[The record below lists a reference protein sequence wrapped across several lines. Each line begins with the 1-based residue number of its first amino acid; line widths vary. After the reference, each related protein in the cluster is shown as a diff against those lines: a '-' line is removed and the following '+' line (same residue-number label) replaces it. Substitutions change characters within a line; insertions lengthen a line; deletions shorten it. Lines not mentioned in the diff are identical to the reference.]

1 MKKRLMSAFAGFL
14 MLAAAS
20 SAEAGVIRFTA
31 RHVRHSGPKV
41 VKGVVVGGAKVV
53 KYTAKKAY

>member
-1 MKKRLMSAFAGFL
+1 MKRFLTGVVLAFAILVFGNV
-14 MLAAAS
+14 
-20 SAEAGVIRFTA
+20 AEAGVIRFTA

-53 KYTAKKAY
+53 KYTGKKAY